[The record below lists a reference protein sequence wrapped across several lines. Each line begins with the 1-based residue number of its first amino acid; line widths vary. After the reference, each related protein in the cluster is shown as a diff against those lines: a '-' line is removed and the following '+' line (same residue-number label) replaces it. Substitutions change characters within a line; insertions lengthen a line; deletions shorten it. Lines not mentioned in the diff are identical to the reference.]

1 MFQMPEYEVTSEIY
15 SECDYRTAKTPTIH
29 GNVVSEFPFEYP
41 RIENGGALCDE
52 DGDLIVERKK
62 HGFIQIEHS
71 ISTVLPLVGLQVWRG
86 ALLLADLA
94 LHWGHAGKLSDT
106 TLLEVGA
113 GTGLSSFVTA
123 MYAKRVICTDV
134 NIGGILDLIKV
145 NVKRNENMFKSNV
158 VVTELDF
165 TKEFSDSIKRE
176 LSSVNLVFAADVI
189 YDDRLTE
196 SFMKILEEL
205 LNTPPTKSIIIALEK
220 RYVFTVAD
228 LESVA
233 PCYETFLS
241 LLEKCNCRNLKHQW
255 TIEQIPVDFPQYFK
269 YDRVK
274 ELVLWKITSGTF

>member
-1 MFQMPEYEVTSEIY
+1 
-15 SECDYRTAKTPTIH
+15 
-29 GNVVSEFPFEYP
+29 
-41 RIENGGALCDE
+41 
-52 DGDLIVERKK
+52 
-62 HGFIQIEHS
+62 
-71 ISTVLPLVGLQVWRG
+71 
-86 ALLLADLA
+86 
-94 LHWGHAGKLSDT
+94 
-106 TLLEVGA
+106 
-113 GTGLSSFVTA
+113 
-123 MYAKRVICTDV
+123 
-134 NIGGILDLIKV
+134 
-145 NVKRNENMFKSNV
+145 MFKSNIL
-158 VVTELDF
+158 VTELDF
-165 TKEFSDSIKRE
+165 TKEFSDCIKKE
-176 LSSVNLVFAADVI
+176 LSSVNLVFAADGKYEYLYITQCPINLLYVHMFFVFLLVI

-241 LLEKCNCRNLKHQW
+241 LLEKCKCRNLKHQW